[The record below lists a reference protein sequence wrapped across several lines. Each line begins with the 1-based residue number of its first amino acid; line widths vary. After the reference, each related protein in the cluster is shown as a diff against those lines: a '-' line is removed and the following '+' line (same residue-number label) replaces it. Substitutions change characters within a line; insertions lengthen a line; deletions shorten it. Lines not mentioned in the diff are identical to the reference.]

1 MLQILND
8 IAERKTAI
16 GLRAE
21 EGTDD
26 RTDDTT
32 DQGNLKQTEQA
43 VFLDKAK
50 EVKQVSWVL
59 GTTSDEMMNDE
70 GREE

>member
-16 GLRAE
+16 RLRAE

-26 RTDDTT
+26 TT
-32 DQGNLKQTEQA
+32 EQGNLKQTEQA

-50 EVKQVSWVL
+50 EVKQVSRA
-59 GTTSDEMMNDE
+59 TSHYVRRDDE
-70 GREE
+70 